1 VSIDDHVRVPDLV
14 FSLAAAGVRVT
25 RVEPYEPTLE
35 DLYFAVRG
43 RSRPGEVPRDTTP
56 LEDAK
61 VSSGNRIG
69 RRFSDPFAA
78 EQRP

>member
-1 VSIDDHVRVPDLV
+1 MDHENHKGAVQ
-14 FSLAAAGVRVT
+14 A
-25 RVEPYEPTLE
+25 EPLRPCTLE

-43 RSRPGEVPRDTTP
+43 RSRADGSAVPRDTTP
-56 LEDAK
+56 LSSDR

-78 EQRP
+78 DGSDS